1 MEICRGRKSSENTKK
16 NRFLLELSVKRSD
29 FQLSKSSF
37 AFLYFF
43 KSHCGF
49 SNYSFID
56 LFQLWS
62 ILPGL
67 TVNWYLSL
75 AGFVLPPGFQSNSS
89 DPLISVGRRT
99 CRVRLGW
106 DWRYKLAINSHFMF
120 ILNLIQWRRQPS
132 LHLRPGIFN
141 LLTYTETVSTT
152 SGKKEI
158 YFYGQLYKYL
168 RLSVKFQ
175 VNI

>member
-1 MEICRGRKSSENTKK
+1 MINLARFDSELIFSS
-16 NRFLLELSVKRSD
+16 V
-29 FQLSKSSF
+29 
-37 AFLYFF
+37 
-43 KSHCGF
+43 
-49 SNYSFID
+49 
-56 LFQLWS
+56 
-62 ILPGL
+62 
-67 TVNWYLSL
+67 
-75 AGFVLPPGFQSNSS
+75 VLVLPGFQSNSS
-89 DPLISVGRRT
+89 DPLNISWQEDMRSLTLTG
-99 CRVRLGW
+99 
-106 DWRYKLAINSHFMF
+106 YNLAINSHFMF

-152 SGKKEI
+152 SGKMEI